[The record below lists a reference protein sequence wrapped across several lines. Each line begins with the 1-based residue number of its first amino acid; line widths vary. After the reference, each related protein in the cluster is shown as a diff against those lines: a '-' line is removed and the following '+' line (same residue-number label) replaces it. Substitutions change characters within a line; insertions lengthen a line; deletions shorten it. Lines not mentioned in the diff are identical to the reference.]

1 MEDIIFNQ
9 PAIFKDGQV
18 KIRPP
23 LWSSGQG
30 IWLQIQR
37 SRVRFPALP
46 DFSEWQWV
54 WNGVHSASVRSIEE
68 LLE

>member
-1 MEDIIFNQ
+1 MAEIIVREIVDGVKKPNKVVYDHFN
-9 PAIFKDGQV
+9 
-18 KIRPP
+18 RLP

-37 SRVRFPALP
+37 SWVRFPALP

-54 WNGVHSASVRSIEE
+54 WNGVHSAS
-68 LLE
+68 